1 MNATTFDALA
11 VRLGAKTSRRRVV
24 QRLAQA
30 GGAAAL
36 AAALGRRSFENA
48 AAQSCA
54 YGPGTCAS
62 GYVWREAF
70 PGDLVCVDPSQ
81 RDQAAADNAAAPSR
95 VDPNGAYGPL
105 SCVSGYVW
113 RDAYDGDAVCVEPW
127 VRDQVAYDNS
137 QAAARIAPGCG
148 GQTGGD
154 PSHMDSDGD
163 SLNDAWE
170 MNVTGTDPYN
180 YDTDGDG
187 MGDGCDNDP
196 LTPYNGP
203 EPLGCVSQG

>member
-1 MNATTFDALA
+1 MNPTTFDALS
-11 VRLGAKTSRRRVV
+11 VRLGARTSRRLIVT
-24 QRLAQA
+24 RLAQA

-36 AAALGRRSFENA
+36 AAAFGHRQFQSA
-48 AAQSCA
+48 AAQSCP

-81 RDQAAADNAAAPSR
+81 RDQAAADNAAAPAR

-127 VRDQVAYDNS
+127 VRDQVA
-137 QAAARIAPGCG
+137 
-148 GQTGGD
+148 
-154 PSHMDSDGD
+154 
-163 SLNDAWE
+163 
-170 MNVTGTDPYN
+170 
-180 YDTDGDG
+180 
-187 MGDGCDNDP
+187 
-196 LTPYNGP
+196 
-203 EPLGCVSQG
+203 